1 MREEAHRQRLAAERL
16 AEDTRRRQAEEAE
29 LHRRQQ
35 EENRRIEAEQ
45 AQWRRLEEARL
56 RKEAAERERQVK
68 VGGILVLCGA
78 CIWRCNYRLNSFAWT
93 RNEFTKAL
101 FIHFSIRN
109 NVILQKYV
117 YILGILIIFDRYW
130 CSFIIFENGKNGK
143 RAAGYWFKTAWF

>member
-78 CIWRCNYRLNSFAWT
+78 CIWKCNYRLNSFAWT

-117 YILGILIIFDRYW
+117 LYSWNPDNIWQVLVQFHYFWKWKKWQTSSRILV
-130 CSFIIFENGKNGK
+130 
-143 RAAGYWFKTAWF
+143 